1 MATIIIPF
9 PFRKHTDSQR
19 EVSATGETLA
29 ENLDN
34 LLSLHSG
41 LQVIHDQP
49 GLLSIFINGK
59 NVTVASSE
67 WKDVAISES
76 DEITL
81 IIPIAGG

>member
-9 PFRKHTDSQR
+9 PFRKHTENQR
-19 EVSATGETLA
+19 EVSVTGDTLA
-29 ENLDN
+29 ENLGN
-34 LLSLHSG
+34 LLALHSG

-59 NVTVASSE
+59 SIKATTTEGKTVVVTE
-67 WKDVAISES
+67 N

>member
-9 PFRKHTDSQR
+9 PFRKHTDNQR
-19 EVSATGETLA
+19 EVSVTGDTLA
-29 ENLDN
+29 KNLENL
-34 LLSLHSG
+34 LALHPG

-59 NVTVASSE
+59 SINATSTE
-67 WKDVAISES
+67 WKEVAVAQS

>member
-9 PFRKHTDSQR
+9 PFRKHTASQR
-19 EVSATGETLA
+19 EVSVTGNTLY
-29 ENLDN
+29 ESLED
-34 LLSLHSG
+34 LLKQHSG

-59 NVTVASSE
+59 TVTGTPDD
-67 WKDVAISES
+67 WKNTPIKES
-76 DEITL
+76 DEISL

>member
-9 PFRKHTDSQR
+9 PFRKHTDNQR
-19 EVSATGETLA
+19 EVTVTGETLA
-29 ENLDN
+29 ENLEN
-34 LLSLHSG
+34 LLALHSG

-59 NVTVASSE
+59 STNATSTE
-67 WKDVAISES
+67 WKKVAVAQS

>member
-19 EVSATGETLA
+19 EVSVTGNTLFDSL
-29 ENLDN
+29 ED
-34 LLSLHSG
+34 LLKKHPG

-59 NVTVASSE
+59 PVTVTPEE
-67 WKDVAISES
+67 WKDTATDDG
-76 DEITL
+76 DEISL